1 MQSNIAVT
9 TAVGL
14 ATVGFAAAGF
24 AYTAGKDAANNGH

>member
-14 ATVGFAAAGF
+14 ATVGFMAAGG
-24 AYTAGKDAANNGH
+24 AYTAGKHAANNGY